1 MLRDGYKEFIMGI
14 IHFNYTAPSKATY
27 DNKMSFSALNATI
40 ELGTEQK
47 NCLAISNETK
57 LTALSLGVNLSAG
70 MSIGYAPEF
79 DKYAGS
85 GLKSPFNKFMTA
97 ITTAK
102 GINFQKPQIADLDAA
117 QNHGV
122 EANIVTNYVNDNA
135 VICSYGRSLSI
146 ENTKPALDRANVMTA
161 LGALN
166 MLLSTAVVGYAFATS
181 VVQNVRI
188 SDMNKDYSAADSSK
202 DEDSKSKTEQTQTL
216 KIEVPQTMYFFVS
229 GSSAPACRVSS
240 ISFSDTKVTVY
251 KISKG
256 ANATDNDSFKY
267 AEDVSYAVLST
278 KLSLSVDYNGT
289 SYSSETEIT
298 EDLTVDDEK
307 FDFTDLTYTWCKKT
321 LALKSSSG
329 ATLSGYLPYL
339 IICNDNSTLK
349 LLQYSDSLNQ
359 HISEILG
366 ENAKSKKFSNIKF
379 ELATEDTS
387 TTTPSE
393 YTLKLDSS
401 TLASLSLDTFN
412 SKTVSGSLQLP
423 GFKSYTLDDRSFVIR
438 QGGMT
443 GDKDSD
449 VILKEIDKGSK
460 DSVDTS
466 NTDETFIP
474 LYGEDNKSLAV
485 YQDGG
490 EDTDYQKLAFENG
503 VIHSSSGGMKYNV
516 GATVKV
522 NLSYSSN
529 NKKFTL
535 NVIMVETE
543 DGDTFQT
550 STSKKS
556 ISSKN
561 GHMTVSRT
569 VVKTDP
575 SVNSSSGK
583 LEDLLNKTFVLY
595 ANNATSQVS
604 AFEPLEYIYFFF
616 RVFYDETHDQ
626 FIIKEL
632 PIVNYASFYNALSA
646 YKQDN
651 SASDDELK
659 ANSSIPLTAAL
670 GVAAAAPVALLA
682 ALGLTEIIQNCT
694 SSGINYTAQKRS
706 IIFQIISAKDK
717 KMKIAPGDTGTKNII
732 ELTGPQND
740 GSEVSMI
747 SDKITLS
754 SAEGSKPSIE
764 ITGDKTMIKCK
775 NSTMVIKKDDIEMSV
790 KNTKF
795 KLSSNGGISI
805 SFNGME
811 NTTITKDTATFK
823 DSVGNSHQ
831 FNA

>member
-14 IHFNYTAPSKATY
+14 IHFNYTAPSEATY

-289 SYSSETEIT
+289 SYSSETGIT
-298 EDLTVDDEK
+298 EDLTVDNGS

-503 VIHSSSGGMKYNV
+503 VIHSSSEGMKYNV

-569 VVKTDP
+569 VVNTEP
-575 SVNSSSGK
+575 SVNSSSEK

-764 ITGDKTMIKCK
+764 ITGDKTTIKCK
-775 NSTMVIKKDDIEMSV
+775 KSTMVIKKDDIEMSV

-795 KLSSNGGISI
+795 KLSTNGGISI

>member
-14 IHFNYTAPSKATY
+14 IHFNYTAPSEATY

-321 LALKSSSG
+321 LALKSLSG

-490 EDTDYQKLAFENG
+490 KDTDYQKLAFENG
-503 VIHSSSGGMKYNV
+503 VIHSSSEGMKYNV

-550 STSKKS
+550 ATSKKS

-569 VVKTDP
+569 VVKTEP

-764 ITGDKTMIKCK
+764 ITGDKTTIKCK

>member
-14 IHFNYTAPSKATY
+14 IHFNYTAPSEATY

-503 VIHSSSGGMKYNV
+503 VIHSSSEGMKYNV

-550 STSKKS
+550 ATSKKS

-569 VVKTDP
+569 VVKTEP
-575 SVNSSSGK
+575 SVNSSSEK

-717 KMKIAPGDTGTKNII
+717 KMKIAPGATGTKNII

-764 ITGDKTMIKCK
+764 ITGNKTTIKCK
-775 NSTMVIKKDDIEMSV
+775 KSTMVIKKDDIEMSV

>member
-14 IHFNYTAPSKATY
+14 IHFNYTAPSEATY

-289 SYSSETEIT
+289 SYSNETEIT

-321 LALKSSSG
+321 LSLKSSSG
-329 ATLSGYLPYL
+329 KSISGYLPYL
-339 IICNDNSTLK
+339 IICNDSSTLN

-359 HISEILG
+359 HIGEILEAKG
-366 ENAKSKKFSNIKF
+366 KSKKYSDISFT
-379 ELATEDTS
+379 LAAGSTA
-387 TTTPSE
+387 TTTPAE

-503 VIHSSSGGMKYNV
+503 VIHSSSEGMKYNV

-569 VVKTDP
+569 VVKTEP

-764 ITGDKTMIKCK
+764 ITGDKTTIKCK

-790 KNTKF
+790 KKTKF
-795 KLSSNGGISI
+795 KLSTNGGISI

>member
-795 KLSSNGGISI
+795 KLSTNGGISI

>member
-289 SYSSETEIT
+289 SYSSETGIT
-298 EDLTVDDEK
+298 EDLTVDNGS

-503 VIHSSSGGMKYNV
+503 VIHSSSEGMKYNV

-550 STSKKS
+550 ATSKKS

-569 VVKTDP
+569 VVNTEP
-575 SVNSSSGK
+575 SVNSSSEK

-795 KLSSNGGISI
+795 KLSTNGGISI

>member
-229 GSSAPACRVSS
+229 GSSVPACRVSS

-339 IICNDNSTLK
+339 IICNDN
-349 LLQYSDSLNQ
+349 Y
-359 HISEILG
+359 
-366 ENAKSKKFSNIKF
+366 AKSKKFSNIKF

-503 VIHSSSGGMKYNV
+503 VIHSSSEGMKYNV

-543 DGDTFQT
+543 DGDSFQT
-550 STSKKS
+550 ATSKKS

-569 VVKTDP
+569 VVKTEP

-795 KLSSNGGISI
+795 KLSTNGGISI

>member
-1 MLRDGYKEFIMGI
+1 MGI

-717 KMKIAPGDTGTKNII
+717 KMKIAPGATGTKNII

-764 ITGDKTMIKCK
+764 ITGDKTTIKCK
-775 NSTMVIKKDDIEMSV
+775 KSTMVIKKDDIEMSV

-795 KLSSNGGISI
+795 KLSTNGGISI

>member
-1 MLRDGYKEFIMGI
+1 MGI
-14 IHFNYTAPSKATY
+14 IHFNYTAPSEATY

-503 VIHSSSGGMKYNV
+503 VIHSSSEGMKYNV

-543 DGDTFQT
+543 DGDSFQT
-550 STSKKS
+550 ATSKKS

-569 VVKTDP
+569 VVNTEP

-717 KMKIAPGDTGTKNII
+717 KMKIAPGATGTKNII

-764 ITGDKTMIKCK
+764 ITGDKTTIKCK
-775 NSTMVIKKDDIEMSV
+775 KSTMVIKKDDIEMSV

>member
-1 MLRDGYKEFIMGI
+1 MGI
-14 IHFNYTAPSKATY
+14 IHFNYTAPSEATY

-289 SYSSETEIT
+289 SYSSETGIT
-298 EDLTVDDEK
+298 EDLTVDNGS

-543 DGDTFQT
+543 DGDSFQT
-550 STSKKS
+550 ATSKKS

-569 VVKTDP
+569 VVNTEP
-575 SVNSSSGK
+575 SVNSSSEK

-717 KMKIAPGDTGTKNII
+717 KMKIAPGATGTKNII

>member
-485 YQDGG
+485 YQDGD

-503 VIHSSSGGMKYNV
+503 VIHSSSEGMKYNV

-550 STSKKS
+550 ATSKKS

-569 VVKTDP
+569 VVNTEP
-575 SVNSSSGK
+575 SVNSSSEK

-646 YKQDN
+646 YKQAN

-717 KMKIAPGDTGTKNII
+717 KMKIAPGATGTKNII

-764 ITGDKTMIKCK
+764 ITGDKTTIKCK
-775 NSTMVIKKDDIEMSV
+775 KSTMVIKKDDIEMSV

>member
-14 IHFNYTAPSKATY
+14 IHFNYTAPSEATY

-503 VIHSSSGGMKYNV
+503 VIHSSSEGMKYNV

-543 DGDTFQT
+543 DGDSFQT
-550 STSKKS
+550 ATSKKS

-569 VVKTDP
+569 VVNTEP
-575 SVNSSSGK
+575 SVNSSSEK

-717 KMKIAPGDTGTKNII
+717 KMKIAPGATGTKNII

-764 ITGDKTMIKCK
+764 ITGDKTTIKCK
-775 NSTMVIKKDDIEMSV
+775 KSTMVIKKDDIEMSV